1 MIDLNTTNELID
13 DVIILFDNNL
23 NNIDIEVN
31 NINNKHN
38 NNIINIL

>member
-23 NNIDIEVN
+23 NNVDIEIN